1 MYYQSNTAAA
11 LQFPYTA
18 MSSEELTALYC
29 RLSRDDELQGDSNSI
44 VNQKKILEK
53 YAREHGYSN
62 FKFYV
67 DDGISGTTFNRPGFQ
82 QMIADIEAGLVKRV
96 IIKDMS
102 RFGRD
107 YLQVG
112 MYTEIMFPEHDIH
125 FIAVNDG
132 VDSTQ
137 GDNEFTPFR
146 NIINEWYAK
155 DTSKK
160 IRAVM
165 KVKGNAGEH
174 LTVLP
179 PYGYI
184 KSSDD
189 KKQWVKDEEAAQV
202 VYEIGLYIMDG
213 LGPSQIARKLTE
225 RKILTPAAYYASKGR
240 TTNVTKKGSPYAW
253 DSSTIA
259 DIMDRWRE
267 YLGHTVN
274 FKTRKKSYKSKKTL
288 LNPESEWKIFE
299 NTHEAIWTE
308 AIADA
313 ARLARQTRRRPTK
326 MGEMGMFSGMMF
338 CADCGSIMYQCRAT
352 NFRRD
357 QEYYLCSGY
366 RKSRDVC
373 GQTHSIRTVILE
385 EVVLQNLRE
394 IVSFASQRKDD
405 FVKMVMDADMR
416 QRNRGLA
423 KRQKT
428 LADAEKRIT
437 ELDTIFKRLYEDT
450 ISGKLSDERFQK
462 LSADYEKEQ
471 HQLQEVAAVLRGE
484 IEAEEQ
490 KSANVERFLSV
501 VERYTEIPELTPCI
515 LHEFVEKIVVH
526 AASDPKGRTAPRKLT
541 STIRAL
547 EPWKYPKSLHQG
559 KNEKNGIAE
568 AIPFLSC
575 LTMFSYREAPFFLF
589 FFVNSACDTT
599 VRICITVHKILQFRI
614 VLQKLL
620 QPCLY
625 GFLRFLLHRH
635 GKNFTVLHLRIT
647 CHKSCCRTGSQN
659 HDDDFLPY
667 SLKQI
672 SLFANYPH
680 GFSPVP
686 HCGGIRLLSP
696 VLLFCKHSINGNF
709 SHSR

>member
-1 MYYQSNTAAA
+1 
-11 LQFPYTA
+11 
-18 MSSEELTALYC
+18 
-29 RLSRDDELQGDSNSI
+29 
-44 VNQKKILEK
+44 
-53 YAREHGYSN
+53 
-62 FKFYV
+62 
-67 DDGISGTTFNRPGFQ
+67 
-82 QMIADIEAGLVKRV
+82 MIADIEAGLVKRV

-132 VDSTQ
+132 VDSTH

-174 LTVLP
+174 LATLP
-179 PYGYI
+179 PYGYM

-313 ARLARQTRRRPTK
+313 ARLA
-326 MGEMGMFSGMMF
+326 
-338 CADCGSIMYQCRAT
+338 
-352 NFRRD
+352 
-357 QEYYLCSGY
+357 YLCSGY

-385 EVVLQNLRE
+385 ELVLQNLRE

-423 KRQKT
+423 KRKKT
-428 LADAEKRIT
+428 LADAEKRIA

-471 HQLQEVAAVLRGE
+471 HQLQEVAATLRDE
-484 IEAEEQ
+484 IEAEER

-515 LHEFVEKIVVH
+515 LHEFIEKIVVH
-526 AASDPKGRTAPRKLT
+526 AASDPKGKNRTQEIDIYYKG
-541 STIRAL
+541 IGAL
-547 EPWKYPKSLHQG
+547 EISKVTS
-559 KNEKNGIAE
+559 
-568 AIPFLSC
+568 S
-575 LTMFSYREAPFFLF
+575 
-589 FFVNSACDTT
+589 
-599 VRICITVHKILQFRI
+599 
-614 VLQKLL
+614 
-620 QPCLY
+620 
-625 GFLRFLLHRH
+625 
-635 GKNFTVLHLRIT
+635 
-647 CHKSCCRTGSQN
+647 
-659 HDDDFLPY
+659 
-667 SLKQI
+667 KQE
-672 SLFANYPH
+672 
-680 GFSPVP
+680 
-686 HCGGIRLLSP
+686 
-696 VLLFCKHSINGNF
+696 
-709 SHSR
+709 

>member
-18 MSSEELTALYC
+18 MNSEELTALYC

-179 PYGYI
+179 PYGYM

-189 KKQWVKDEEAAQV
+189 KKQWVKDEEAAQ
-202 VYEIGLYIMDG
+202 
-213 LGPSQIARKLTE
+213 GPSQIARKLTE

-288 LNPESEWKIFE
+288 HNPESEWKIFE

-313 ARLARQTRRRPTK
+313 ARLARQSRRRPTK
-326 MGEMGMFSGMMF
+326 MGEMGIFSGMMF

-385 EVVLQNLRE
+385 ELVLQNLRE

-428 LADAEKRIT
+428 LADAEKRIA

-471 HQLQEVAAVLRGE
+471 HELQELAAVLRGE
-484 IEAEEQ
+484 IEAEER

-526 AASDPKGRTAPRKLT
+526 AASDPKGKNRTQEIDIYYKG
-541 STIRAL
+541 IGAL
-547 EPWKYPKSLHQG
+547 EVSKVTS
-559 KNEKNGIAE
+559 
-568 AIPFLSC
+568 
-575 LTMFSYREAPFFLF
+575 
-589 FFVNSACDTT
+589 
-599 VRICITVHKILQFRI
+599 
-614 VLQKLL
+614 
-620 QPCLY
+620 
-625 GFLRFLLHRH
+625 
-635 GKNFTVLHLRIT
+635 
-647 CHKSCCRTGSQN
+647 
-659 HDDDFLPY
+659 
-667 SLKQI
+667 
-672 SLFANYPH
+672 
-680 GFSPVP
+680 
-686 HCGGIRLLSP
+686 
-696 VLLFCKHSINGNF
+696 
-709 SHSR
+709 SRQE

>member
-112 MYTEIMFPEHDIH
+112 IYTEIMFPEHDIH

-179 PYGYI
+179 PYGYM

-288 LNPESEWKIFE
+288 HNPESEWKILRIP
-299 NTHEAIWTE
+299 TKPSG
-308 AIADA
+308 
-313 ARLARQTRRRPTK
+313 RRRLP
-326 MGEMGMFSGMMF
+326 M
-338 CADCGSIMYQCRAT
+338 Q
-352 NFRRD
+352 
-357 QEYYLCSGY
+357 Q
-366 RKSRDVC
+366 
-373 GQTHSIRTVILE
+373 
-385 EVVLQNLRE
+385 
-394 IVSFASQRKDD
+394 
-405 FVKMVMDADMR
+405 
-416 QRNRGLA
+416 
-423 KRQKT
+423 
-428 LADAEKRIT
+428 
-437 ELDTIFKRLYEDT
+437 
-450 ISGKLSDERFQK
+450 
-462 LSADYEKEQ
+462 
-471 HQLQEVAAVLRGE
+471 
-484 IEAEEQ
+484 
-490 KSANVERFLSV
+490 
-501 VERYTEIPELTPCI
+501 
-515 LHEFVEKIVVH
+515 
-526 AASDPKGRTAPRKLT
+526 
-541 STIRAL
+541 
-547 EPWKYPKSLHQG
+547 
-559 KNEKNGIAE
+559 
-568 AIPFLSC
+568 
-575 LTMFSYREAPFFLF
+575 
-589 FFVNSACDTT
+589 
-599 VRICITVHKILQFRI
+599 
-614 VLQKLL
+614 
-620 QPCLY
+620 
-625 GFLRFLLHRH
+625 
-635 GKNFTVLHLRIT
+635 
-647 CHKSCCRTGSQN
+647 GSQGRRGA
-659 HDDDFLPY
+659 DQQRWE
-667 SLKQI
+667 KW
-672 SLFANYPH
+672 
-680 GFSPVP
+680 GCSPA
-686 HCGGIRLLSP
+686 
-696 VLLFCKHSINGNF
+696 
-709 SHSR
+709 

>member
-112 MYTEIMFPEHDIH
+112 IYTEIMFPEHDIH

-179 PYGYI
+179 PYGYM

-288 LNPESEWKIFE
+288 HNPESEWKIFE

-308 AIADA
+308 AIA
-313 ARLARQTRRRPTK
+313 ARQSRRRPTK

-338 CADCGSIMYQCRAT
+338 CADCGYIMYQCRAT

-385 EVVLQNLRE
+385 ELVLQNLRE

-428 LADAEKRIT
+428 LVYAEKRIA

-462 LSADYEKEQ
+462 LSVGYEQEQ
-471 HQLQEVAAVLRGE
+471 HQLQEVAATLRGE
-484 IEAEEQ
+484 IEAEER

-515 LHEFVEKIVVH
+515 LHEFIEKIVVH
-526 AASDPKGRTAPRKLT
+526 AASDPKGKNRTQEIDIYYKG
-541 STIRAL
+541 IGAL
-547 EPWKYPKSLHQG
+547 EVSKVTS
-559 KNEKNGIAE
+559 
-568 AIPFLSC
+568 
-575 LTMFSYREAPFFLF
+575 
-589 FFVNSACDTT
+589 
-599 VRICITVHKILQFRI
+599 
-614 VLQKLL
+614 
-620 QPCLY
+620 
-625 GFLRFLLHRH
+625 
-635 GKNFTVLHLRIT
+635 
-647 CHKSCCRTGSQN
+647 
-659 HDDDFLPY
+659 
-667 SLKQI
+667 
-672 SLFANYPH
+672 
-680 GFSPVP
+680 
-686 HCGGIRLLSP
+686 
-696 VLLFCKHSINGNF
+696 
-709 SHSR
+709 SRQE

>member
-225 RKILTPAAYYASKGR
+225 RKILTR
-240 TTNVTKKGSPYAW
+240 
-253 DSSTIA
+253 
-259 DIMDRWRE
+259 
-267 YLGHTVN
+267 
-274 FKTRKKSYKSKKTL
+274 L
-288 LNPESEWKIFE
+288 LTMRVK
-299 NTHEAIWTE
+299 A
-308 AIADA
+308 
-313 ARLARQTRRRPTK
+313 
-326 MGEMGMFSGMMF
+326 
-338 CADCGSIMYQCRAT
+338 
-352 NFRRD
+352 
-357 QEYYLCSGY
+357 
-366 RKSRDVC
+366 
-373 GQTHSIRTVILE
+373 GQPM
-385 EVVLQNLRE
+385 
-394 IVSFASQRKDD
+394 SQRKVLLTLGILLRLPTSWIAGVNTWGTRLISKP
-405 FVKMVMDADMR
+405 VKNPTR
-416 QRNRGLA
+416 A
-423 KRQKT
+423 KRLCSIQKANGRF
-428 LADAEKRIT
+428 LRIPT
-437 ELDTIFKRLYEDT
+437 
-450 ISGKLSDERFQK
+450 KLSGQRRLPMQ
-462 LSADYEKEQ
+462 Q
-471 HQLQEVAAVLRGE
+471 
-484 IEAEEQ
+484 
-490 KSANVERFLSV
+490 
-501 VERYTEIPELTPCI
+501 
-515 LHEFVEKIVVH
+515 
-526 AASDPKGRTAPRKLT
+526 
-541 STIRAL
+541 
-547 EPWKYPKSLHQG
+547 
-559 KNEKNGIAE
+559 
-568 AIPFLSC
+568 
-575 LTMFSYREAPFFLF
+575 
-589 FFVNSACDTT
+589 
-599 VRICITVHKILQFRI
+599 
-614 VLQKLL
+614 
-620 QPCLY
+620 
-625 GFLRFLLHRH
+625 
-635 GKNFTVLHLRIT
+635 
-647 CHKSCCRTGSQN
+647 GSQGRRGA
-659 HDDDFLPY
+659 DQQRWE
-667 SLKQI
+667 KW
-672 SLFANYPH
+672 
-680 GFSPVP
+680 GCSPA
-686 HCGGIRLLSP
+686 
-696 VLLFCKHSINGNF
+696 
-709 SHSR
+709 